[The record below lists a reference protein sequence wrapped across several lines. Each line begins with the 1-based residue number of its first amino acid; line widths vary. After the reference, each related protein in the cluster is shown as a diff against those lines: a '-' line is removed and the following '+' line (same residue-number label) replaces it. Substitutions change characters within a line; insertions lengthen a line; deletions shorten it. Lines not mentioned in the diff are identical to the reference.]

1 MEMPAQLVLAYF
13 ADERAARDSATVLQS
28 WARSEQLSVGAVI
41 VLPHGESDVPH
52 LSKLAGTSPA
62 SSTDPERHAGR
73 SRVGAALAV
82 LAHAPDSVA
91 IAGELRDLGGDVE
104 THEMVTRQ

>member
-1 MEMPAQLVLAYF
+1 MQMPAQLVLAF
-13 ADERAARDSATVLQS
+13 FSNERAARDSATVLQS
-28 WARSEQLSVGAVI
+28 WASSEHLPLGAVI
-41 VLPHGESDVPH
+41 VLAHGESDVPH

-62 SSTDPERHAGR
+62 SSTDPEQHAGR

-82 LAHAPDSVA
+82 LARAPDSVA

-104 THEMVTRQ
+104 THEMV